1 MESKSTTQKILTQPV
16 SSKHRHWKG
25 YNPKNYTMRA
35 ILVDDEPD
43 GIRTLQKMLERHC
56 PHVTVVATCNG
67 AARAKEQL
75 ELLRPDVIFLDIQMP
90 GKSGLEL
97 LTELTESSI
106 NEFEVIFV
114 TAHNEYMLQALQY
127 SAADYLL
134 KPVDEDRLIEA
145 VQRVEKRLE
154 AGKQEEW
161 TETLLHNL
169 SKAGNPSEMR
179 LCLPTLK
186 GFIVLKL
193 DEIVYCEAERSYTVF
208 HLAGNKTVTVS
219 KSLIEYD
226 TILKDTSFFRIHKS
240 FLINLH
246 HVREYQ
252 RGEGGMVIMSDNA
265 EIEVSRRK
273 KEQFLLKVKE
283 IFRY

>member
-1 MESKSTTQKILTQPV
+1 MK
-16 SSKHRHWKG
+16 
-25 YNPKNYTMRA
+25 A

-43 GIRTLQKMLERHC
+43 GIRTLKKMLEVHC
-56 PHVTVVATCNG
+56 PDVTIVATCSN
-67 AARAKEQL
+67 ATMAKQQIKE
-75 ELLRPDVIFLDIQMP
+75 LRPDVLFLDIQMP
-90 GKSGLEL
+90 GKSGLDL
-97 LTELTESSI
+97 LMEMYEKD
-106 NEFEVIFV
+106 FEVIFV

-154 AGKQEEW
+154 AGKKEER
-161 TETLLHNL
+161 TKALLHNL
-169 SKAGNPSEMR
+169 AESGNPSAMR

-193 DEIVYCEAERSYTVF
+193 DEIIYCEAERSYTVF
-208 HLAGNKTVTVS
+208 HLEGRKTVTVS
-219 KSLIEYD
+219 KPLLEYD
-226 TILKDTSFFRIHKS
+226 ALLKDTTFLRIHKS

-246 HVREYQ
+246 HVKEYH

-265 EIEVSRRK
+265 EIEISRRK
-273 KEQFLLKVKE
+273 KDQFLMKIKE
-283 IFRY
+283 VFRY